1 MSNPKVIITGVSG
14 QDGSFLAKS
23 LLDEGYAVLGT
34 SGSKK
39 PSALWRLNE
48 LGIVD
53 HQNLTILDWDITNP
67 EQTRQIIEDI
77 RPVELYNLASHSFV
91 GDSLFNPQN
100 TTLVSALAPINIME
114 AINSVS
120 PETKFFQAGSSE
132 MFGSA
137 ASSPQDEDS
146 VFSPRN
152 IYGSAKAFAHS
163 ATLNYRINRNLFT
176 ASGILYNHESHLRGS
191 EFVTRKITSS
201 AVKVKLKLIN
211 QLRIGNLSSQRD
223 WGYAPEY
230 VEAMRR
236 ILGHDSPEVFV
247 VATGVAT
254 TVRSFVEAAFNALEI
269 DLVFEGHGLFEVG
282 FDKRSGQ
289 EIVTVDKEFYR
300 ESESVTLVGDPSK
313 ARNLLG
319 WHSQTSVKEIV
330 NMMVSHDLERL
341 IVGTER

>member
-1 MSNPKVIITGVSG
+1 
-14 QDGSFLAKS
+14 
-23 LLDEGYAVLGT
+23 
-34 SGSKK
+34 
-39 PSALWRLNE
+39 
-48 LGIVD
+48 
-53 HQNLTILDWDITNP
+53 
-67 EQTRQIIEDI
+67 
-77 RPVELYNLASHSFV
+77 
-91 GDSLFNPQN
+91 
-100 TTLVSALAPINIME
+100 
-114 AINSVS
+114 
-120 PETKFFQAGSSE
+120 
-132 MFGSA
+132 
-137 ASSPQDEDS
+137 
-146 VFSPRN
+146 
-152 IYGSAKAFAHS
+152 
-163 ATLNYRINRNLFT
+163 
-176 ASGILYNHESHLRGS
+176 
-191 EFVTRKITSS
+191 VTRKITSS

-341 IVGTER
+341 TVGTER